1 MKTKFMRVLII
12 GPKEKEKLQRL
23 KEFAEANPIQY
34 AEMMK
39 IMNGKKNPVGDD
51 PRFVA
56 YIPEGFRV
64 VYSVEAQ
71 KAGLMRHCSISV
83 RGNGKLPNVAAVD
96 ELIKLLG
103 FSGIHEGAANNA
115 YIWLENDDSAINILE
130 LL

>member
-1 MKTKFMRVLII
+1 MRALII
-12 GPKEKEKLQRL
+12 GPKEKEKLQKL
-23 KEFAEANPIQY
+23 KEFAEANPIGY
-34 AEMMK
+34 TEMIK
-39 IMNGKKNPVGDD
+39 IKNGKRRPVGDD

-56 YIPEGFRV
+56 YIPDGFRV

-71 KAGLMRHCSISV
+71 KPGLMRHCSISV
-83 RGNGKLPNVAAVD
+83 KNKGKLPNVHAAD

-130 LL
+130 LM